1 MSSPLSEIDF
11 LRSELDKMFK
21 RTLEL
26 EFENKSL
33 KKELADNRVFAYT
46 QQKEK
51 LETVSVGGAG
61 AGSTAVAFEDLF
73 EVFSSSSSSVPE
85 TPWFSS
91 SSSSAP
97 LDFTTPPG
105 TVKAVA
111 SPPPLPKSP
120 PPSPKATVAAT
131 VAATAVAATAVV
143 DPKEAHR
150 IANERKRLQALWIQH
165 KVRPEKPIS
174 KLLKTLRE
182 GLKEAGVAF

>member
-1 MSSPLSEIDF
+1 
-11 LRSELDKMFK
+11 MFK

-33 KKELADNRVFAYT
+33 KKELADNRVFAYV
-46 QQKEK
+46 QQKEGSS
-51 LETVSVGGAG
+51 TAAVGGAG
-61 AGSTAVAFEDLF
+61 AATTEVAADPFEL
-73 EVFSSSSSSVPE
+73 FSSSSSSETMAE
-85 TPWFSS
+85 TPWFT

-120 PPSPKATVAAT
+120 PPSPKAPKAT
-131 VAATAVAATAVV
+131 VVA

>member
-1 MSSPLSEIDF
+1 
-11 LRSELDKMFK
+11 
-21 RTLEL
+21 
-26 EFENKSL
+26 
-33 KKELADNRVFAYT
+33 
-46 QQKEK
+46 
-51 LETVSVGGAG
+51 
-61 AGSTAVAFEDLF
+61 
-73 EVFSSSSSSVPE
+73 
-85 TPWFSS
+85 
-91 SSSSAP
+91 

-120 PPSPKATVAAT
+120 PPSPKAAKAT
-131 VAATAVAATAVV
+131 VVA